1 MSKHMENTTYI
12 SKFTV
17 QITPMD
23 TCTRYNIMWQ
33 SLSMFKVML
42 FSSVFYLQWNESLN
56 IEKNMKKWYRFYDV
70 HRLNMV
76 LFWIL
81 SLIRHGLHGYWTRAM
96 RMTSLLANTKISK
109 GTELYYLFITLDLRI
124 IFGVYFK
131 RICVLY
137 IYNIT

>member
-33 SLSMFKVML
+33 SLSMFKVIL
-42 FSSVFYLQWNESLN
+42 FSSVIYLQWNENLN
-56 IEKNMKKWYRFYDV
+56 MEKNMKKWNRFHDV

-131 RICVLY
+131 RICVLFL
-137 IYNIT
+137 YNIT